1 MEEGLF
7 LTRYGKKV
15 IMLVRSDDFTCETPA
30 VDEIRDNPKVEIY
43 CDTEVTGIGGDSMV
57 RSVDAVNR
65 KTGEKL
71 SFHAADGENY
81 GVFVF
86 AGYEPASELLKGK
99 AALDSHGYILTDAN
113 QKTDVD
119 GVYAAG
125 DICVKELRQ
134 VVTAVSDGAVALHR
148 LKKPSFTNVPQA
160 GPEERTA
167 CSEEKHGE
175 KISTG
180 EAPDRHSPS
189 GCIP

>member
-1 MEEGLF
+1 MAGFRGEKEFQGHGVTYCATCDGEFFTGKDIFVVGGGFAAVEEGLF

-65 KTGEKL
+65 KTGKKL

-86 AGYEPASELLKGK
+86 AGYEPASEL
-99 AALDSHGYILTDAN
+99 T
-113 QKTDVD
+113 
-119 GVYAAG
+119 
-125 DICVKELRQ
+125 
-134 VVTAVSDGAVALHR
+134 
-148 LKKPSFTNVPQA
+148 
-160 GPEERTA
+160 
-167 CSEEKHGE
+167 
-175 KISTG
+175 
-180 EAPDRHSPS
+180 
-189 GCIP
+189 